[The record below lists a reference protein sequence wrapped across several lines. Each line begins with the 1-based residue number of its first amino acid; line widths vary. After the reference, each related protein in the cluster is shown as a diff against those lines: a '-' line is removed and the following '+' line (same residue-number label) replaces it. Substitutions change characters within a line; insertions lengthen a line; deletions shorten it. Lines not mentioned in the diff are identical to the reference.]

1 MPIRHIPKNYRNV
14 TGVLSSAKAT
24 GPAQFESTLER
35 DFYTLLEFAPEV
47 SFYEVQPVAISWND
61 GLRSRRYTP
70 DVIVFYREDTRPR
83 LRTML
88 CEVKYRSEL
97 RDRWTELHPK
107 LRSGVHYARQNSMR
121 FKIITETEVRT
132 PYLANA
138 KFLLP
143 FRREPVDA
151 DHASLLLAALR
162 ELRQA
167 SPAVLV
173 AAVFCDE
180 WHRAALLPALWRLIG
195 SFQIGADLHTPITM
209 DSTIWSVE

>member
-1 MPIRHIPKNYRNV
+1 MPIRQIPKNYRNV
-14 TGVLSSAKAT
+14 TGVIASVKVDA
-24 GPAQFESTLER
+24 PVQFESTLER

-47 SFYEVQPVAISWND
+47 SYYEVQPVAISWHD
-61 GLRSRRYTP
+61 GCRSRRYTP
-70 DVIVFYREDTRPR
+70 DVIVFYRDDKQPRPP
-83 LRTML
+83 TML

-107 LRSGVHYARQNSMR
+107 LRSGVRYARQNGMR

-143 FRREPVDA
+143 YRRAQVDA
-151 DHASLLLAALR
+151 DHAVMLLTTLR

-167 SPAVLV
+167 SPAMLV
-173 AAVFCDE
+173 AAVFRDE
-180 WHRAALLPALWRLIG
+180 WHRAALLPTLWCLIG
-195 SFQIGADLHTPITM
+195 SFRVGADLHVPITM
-209 DSTIWSVE
+209 DSTIWSIE